1 MSRTWISD
9 NQPDVINAANS
20 SQDVT
25 IQPVL
30 DCYARI
36 ERRKNGT

>member
-20 SQDVT
+20 SQGVT
-25 IQPVL
+25 VQTVL
-30 DCYARI
+30 DCYVRI